1 MNEEMRLILEAD
13 CNSLNAI
20 ATSLRH
26 DGKNREA
33 DCLLSIESRIFKLI
47 DILKFIDDIFA
58 DIYNG

>member
-1 MNEEMRLILEAD
+1 MSEEMRLKLEAD

-26 DGKNREA
+26 EGKNKEA
-33 DCLLSIESRIFKLI
+33 DCLITVENHIFQLI
-47 DILKFIDDIFA
+47 DSIFS

>member
-1 MNEEMRLILEAD
+1 MSEEMRLKLEAD

-26 DGKNREA
+26 EGKNGYA
-33 DCLLSIESRIFKLI
+33 DCLLSIESH
-47 DILKFIDDIFA
+47 ILNLIDDIFA